1 MLIPVELSESLLEDA
16 NSASKITKRNLSEQ
30 IEHWARLGKS
40 IEENPELPV
49 LFIQDILAS
58 QADIALNKLSKF
70 RFG

>member
-1 MLIPVELSESLLEDA
+1 MLIPVELSESLLADA
-16 NSASKITKRNLSEQ
+16 NSASKITKRNLAEQ

-49 LFIQDILAS
+49 LLIQDILAS